1 MKSWQSAQKYCQNLG
16 GDLPVVKYW
25 EDLQRINS
33 IAKPWPVYM
42 GLREV
47 VTGNTEVHELVD
59 VTTFASIL

>member
-1 MKSWQSAQKYCQNLG
+1 MKSWVSARNYCHSVG

-25 EDLQRINS
+25 EDLQHINN

-47 VTGNTEVHELVD
+47 HIANTEGHELVD
-59 VTTFASIL
+59 VTTFASIH